1 MNEMQ
6 SKLLGGYAAVRINNE
21 KEFNEVVEFLA
32 IKNCFLANKEPVTK
46 MSYPGGDLFV
56 LYRAD
61 DGFIWWSPVADI
73 DTKKYQ
79 LVDVKNLGL
88 EEVNDQTILEANATV
103 VEEVGDVNESNMTLV
118 VNDKPENS
126 TIPSNID
133 ELVALIPTIEA
144 KANVVVTAENYK
156 SFTAKGTGIVPELRR
171 YAKNIKDEKKKL
183 KDRYMKSFDEF
194 SKKVDLV
201 VNALETT
208 AKTIA
213 NNVDIYE
220 QQRKDE
226 ARKEKMA
233 KIEELKKV
241 LVEKGMLSQE
251 YADKFVFD
259 ERWLNVSCSN
269 KKFMEEANKQF
280 HDLIDQE
287 KLEKQNLEMIENT
300 IVNTCQIAGVD
311 EKLINRN
318 KYQLLVKSGQNL
330 GDITKMITDEVN
342 TMKQQK
348 EAMVKAQKR
357 EEAIKQERLEKQHQ
371 QELEQA
377 RKEAEEKAKQEVL
390 NQQEQ
395 SDSKGQLFKRGD
407 EVIGKTNGNYIIT
420 EIKHVTDERFKGKT
434 WTKTFEFTGDLA
446 ALQMLNRYMDVLK
459 QFNETFDFHEVKPNV
474 NANTSKAT
482 AKVKN

>member
-6 SKLLGGYAAVRINNE
+6 SKLLGGYAAVRINNQD
-21 KEFNEVVEFLA
+21 EFKKVIEFLA

-46 MSYPGGDLFV
+46 MNYPGDLVFA

-61 DGFIWWSPVADI
+61 DGFIWWGQIADI

-103 VEEVGDVNESNMTLV
+103 IEEVDDVNESNMTLV
-118 VNDKPENS
+118 VTDKPENS

-183 KDRYMKSFDEF
+183 KDSYMKSFDEF

-226 ARKEKMA
+226 ARKEKMK
-233 KIEELKKV
+233 KIEEVKKV

-348 EAMVKAQKR
+348 EAMVEAQKR

-420 EIKHVTDERFKGKT
+420 EIKHITDERFKGKT

-459 QFNETFDFHEVKPNV
+459 QFNETFDFHEVKPN
-474 NANTSKAT
+474 ANTSKAT
-482 AKVKN
+482 VKAKN